1 MDVKIKI
8 AVLIFFIYLFA
19 SPTFTSTIVLG
30 QEVKASCDSVR
41 ADEAQKYPHIIYCGG
56 EPLKDDGPGTNY
68 AYFVY
73 VSGVSG
79 WNFNLKAKGIL
90 SGERPIKSDSYTIE
104 SFYTSENNK
113 PVASFGSG
121 VTDQILINH
130 EGSFLIRGPKDNLRL
145 EAQGLQANYVKTI
158 PVDDCKQLVYAQV
171 VSDAYQ
177 KIKFAENLTVSIN
190 NFDRIL
196 ASMSNTMINSLKP
209 NMFSDPRIYTNL
221 MQLGNQNVEGMRLA
235 FVKDGHEIIDSVL
248 IPTTGDRYTSLIR
261 FPDATSII
269 DDAIRRAQRDNLE
282 LVPIHN
288 HPGGTTQEMEILIRE
303 GITYDELGI
312 PSVDPTNTRYD
323 WVVFRNLRNYIEAR
337 SLDLSD
343 NGKIITIKYQGIL
356 SRPTEDSTPVLNF
369 WEFGE
374 NPDANRLITIEGSVG
389 IDGNPVV
396 RPNSE
401 LSAGYWQ
408 RLWTKIDGQ
417 KKLYLYEIP
426 PQPELYDLAL
436 PYEMDFFNTEIFN
449 LDRDFTSIVS
459 DVSVNGNK
467 NFDDVSGNL
476 NDLLKWI
483 GQYRGYLFDSGLS
496 QSSKLTWN
504 GALDK
509 LENTIN
515 IAIRDRLDKDSYEF
529 RTALH
534 DLSSYIIGAYRG
546 QYRTTQDMF
555 RNIEE
560 TLYANGI
567 TPSEDFSAD
576 VEKYASQ
583 SSNNAAD
590 MGRLF
595 NSNAHNQRAGQVL
608 DNYDPIPQELTNP
621 LGTAIGKVAAIGGFI
636 PGFMIAFGP
645 GLATWAAKHN
655 DYATYELAMSITN
668 IGISITISIAI
679 AYGLI
684 LVQQALLVGFGMAVT
699 FVLQFV
705 TITVLFFVIGLV
717 IGIIAVI
724 LLFILFPPDHT
735 ECELDSPWYTTY
747 QYKVDRQKNGQIMTY
762 KYNKDGSPY
771 TLHYVFYGMRYCP
784 TFPAIGHTAVP
795 FYTATPSDVYSGRLV
810 GEPSNGWG
818 YCTTLDG
825 RCFDCSVNVTYPGL
839 APWYLG
845 IQMFDVMRWYYPT
858 SSTTYPE
865 KLYVCNNK
873 FNFDIDST
881 SPYGSVGLSDLV
893 TLALAYD
900 TKPGD
905 RLWNPLG
912 DVNNDGKVN
921 LQDLVLLALNYGKSC
936 P

>member
-56 EPLKDDGPGTNY
+56 EPLKDDGPGNNY
-68 AYFVY
+68 VSFVY

-121 VTDQILINH
+121 VTDQIVINH

-177 KIKFAENLTVSIN
+177 KIKFAENLTISIN
-190 NFDRIL
+190 SFDRIL

-209 NMFSDPRIYTNL
+209 NTFSDSKIYTDL
-221 MQLGNQNVEGMRLA
+221 MQLGKQNVEGMR
-235 FVKDGHEIIDSVL
+235 FVFVRNGHEIIDSVL
-248 IPTTGDRYTSLIR
+248 IPTTGDESTIQIK
-261 FPDATSII
+261 FPDAARII

-288 HPGGTTQEMEILIRE
+288 HLGTAQGTELLIQQ

-312 PSVDPTNTRYD
+312 PSADLTNTRYD
-323 WVVFRNLRNYIEAR
+323 WVAFRNLRNYIEAR
-337 SLDLSD
+337 SLDLSER
-343 NGKIITIKYQGIL
+343 GSFITIKYEGIL
-356 SRPTEDSTPVLNF
+356 NRPTEDSTPVLNF

-374 NPDANRLITIEGSVG
+374 NPDPNRLIQIEGVVG
-389 IDGNPVV
+389 KDGNPVI

-417 KKLYLYEIP
+417 KRLYLYETP

-436 PYEMDFFNTEIFN
+436 PYEMDFFNTEI
-449 LDRDFTSIVS
+449 LDLGKSFTTIVT

-467 NFDDVSGNL
+467 KFDDVSGDL
-476 NDLLKWI
+476 NDLLKYV
-483 GQYRGYLFDSGLS
+483 GQFRGYLSDSGLS

-504 GALDK
+504 GVLDK

-515 IAIRDRLDKDSYEF
+515 IAIRDRLDRNNPDF
-529 RTALH
+529 RTAFH

-560 TLYANGI
+560 TLYSNGI
-567 TPSEDFSAD
+567 TPPTDFSAD
-576 VEKYASQ
+576 VERYASQ

-621 LGTAIGKVAAIGGFI
+621 LGTAVGKVAAIGGFI
-636 PGFMIAFGP
+636 PGFMIAFGL

-655 DYATYELAMSITN
+655 DYATYELANGITN
-668 IGISITISIAI
+668 MGISIAISIAI

-684 LVQQALLVGFGMAVT
+684 LVQQALLVGFGMAIT
-699 FVLQFV
+699 FVMQFV
-705 TITVLFFVIGLV
+705 MITVLFFVIGLV

-747 QYKVDRQKNGQIMTY
+747 QYKIDRQKNGQIMTY
-762 KYNKDGSPY
+762 KYNKDGSQY
-771 TLHYVFYGMRYCP
+771 TLHYTFYGMRYCP
-784 TFPAIGHTAVP
+784 SYPAIGHTAVP

-810 GEPSNGWG
+810 GDYSNGWN
-818 YCTTLDG
+818 YCITLDG
-825 RCFDCSVNVTYPGL
+825 RCFDCSVNITYPGL
-839 APWYLG
+839 GLWHLG
-845 IQMFDVMRWYYPT
+845 IQMFDVMPHYYPNQI
-858 SSTTYPE
+858 TTYPE

-893 TLALAYD
+893 TLALTYD

-921 LQDLVLLALNYGKSC
+921 LQDLVLLGLNYGKSC